1 MANIGTITILI
12 PVYGVEQYM
21 EECAVS
27 LFEQTYKDI
36 EYIFCDDCTP
46 DRSIEIL
53 KEVTERYPERKPHV
67 RIIRNKHNLGIG
79 GTRARL
85 LSEVKSDYFLFAD
98 SDDFLPLNATEVLA
112 NRMTETDVDI
122 VEGAFQLFT
131 ENKYGA
137 ITYPCHDDIDKYRKK
152 IRIRTICHTLLGRL
166 YKSEILTRVPDLF
179 VQGIDV
185 AEDYCALSRLVS
197 VTSRAWTDE
206 VVFYYRTDNAGS
218 YTKQVTRKEVISYLN
233 AIGLMVL
240 FYASR
245 GSLPLS
251 VEIGAL
257 NAYRSGYEVGMS
269 ASECDEIIQYQ
280 PEHLFAKT
288 LYRLFHS
295 NNLAYHIADI
305 TYRIMRKAI
314 SKL

>member
-12 PVYGVEQYM
+12 PVYGVELYI

-53 KEVTERYPERKPHV
+53 KEVAERYPERKPHV
-67 RIIRNKHNLGIG
+67 KIIRNEKNLGLG
-79 GTRARL
+79 GTRKRL
-85 LSEVKSDYFLFAD
+85 LEELRTKYFCILD
-98 SDDFLPLNATEVLA
+98 SDDLLPPNATEILA

-122 VEGAFQLFT
+122 VDGAFHTFT
-131 ENKYGA
+131 KDKYGM
-137 ITYPCHDDIDKYRKK
+137 IIYPSHDDIDTYRKK
-152 IRIRTICHTLLGRL
+152 IQVRTTSHNIWARL
-166 YKSEILTRVPDLF
+166 YKSEVLTRVPDLF
-179 VQGIDV
+179 VQGIDMC
-185 AEDYCALSRLVS
+185 EDYCALSRLVA
-197 VTSRAWTDE
+197 VTTRAWTDE
-206 VVFYYRTDNAGS
+206 VVLFYRTDNAGS

-233 AIGLMVL
+233 AIGLMAL

-257 NAYRSGYEVGMS
+257 NAYRSGHEVGMS
-269 ASECDEIIQYQ
+269 ASECDEIIQYH
-280 PEHLFAKT
+280 PEHFIAKT